1 VSAAAVTAERPGAAP
16 HVPVGG
22 QPVPAPARVLIVSA
36 DIGGGHHATGRALE
50 AAVRERW
57 PEAAVEW
64 VDTLDVMHAGPGFR
78 TIYRANV
85 EWTPWLYDF
94 FYDRIGR
101 YRWFARSSKW
111 VTAVWAGLRLAPVLD
126 RIRPDLILSTYPLG
140 SGGLAWL
147 RRRGR
152 LAVPVGAWVSDF
164 APHPFWVHDPLDLH
178 VVMHPACVDLARR
191 AEPGARVTGP
201 AALPVVPAFADGDR
215 AAVRRALGLAVEPC
229 TLLVSCGVY
238 GFGAVEEA
246 VEVLLAEGGDRV
258 QVVVA
263 TGRNEALARR
273 LRRRPENG
281 RALRVLG
288 WTDRMAEYT
297 RAADVVVTNA
307 GGATALES
315 LASGRPV
322 LMFRPIAGH
331 GIANAL
337 AMAEAGVAVLCSD
350 GAELGA
356 ALRRLLDEPGWRERL
371 EAATA
376 GCTSGGTLADDVAR
390 LLAAPPPV
398 APPDRTLPLTTEDA
412 FWAHL
417 DSERVPQR
425 VAALALIR
433 PDAVPVDATAL
444 HDALAAT
451 VPVRPWLTWRLDAR
465 PGHRPRWRTGE
476 AGPPYRLP
484 VSPLTVGGDGPAEDE
499 AVRAFDAFVARPLPP
514 GEPAWEV
521 QGAEDWPGG
530 VTGMLIRAHHAFGDG
545 FAVLDAFTGI
555 TTRRPG
561 ASPGGPSAAPLVS
574 PAGGGARDRRPL
586 RERLRSA
593 GTTARGL
600 VSLARAG
607 AAPPTPLRA
616 RRSGSVPARHAFV
629 TLPDPAVRRAAR
641 AAGVGTSD
649 LIVGVVTEAL
659 HRFLEE
665 RGTPSPSGTVR
676 AMVPRTLRATA
687 SGGPGNRTS
696 AVRVDLPVRPM
707 APAERARS
715 GRDAVAAAIAAGQPA
730 GASFVLEVAAR
741 LPAPLHAWVAR
752 RVYRSTWFDLI
763 VSVIPGPRTAR
774 WFGSARV
781 EQAWAVLP
789 LAEGVGLAVGVLTWD
804 GKVSVAVTWDPVVL
818 PDGHRVAELISPAFD
833 ALREERV

>member
-1 VSAAAVTAERPGAAP
+1 
-16 HVPVGG
+16 
-22 QPVPAPARVLIVSA
+22 VLIVSA

-57 PEAAVEW
+57 PEAQVEW
-64 VDTLDVMHAGPGFR
+64 VDTLEVMHAGPGFR
-78 TIYRANV
+78 AIYRTNV
-85 EWTPWLYDF
+85 ERTPWLYDF
-94 FYDRIGR
+94 FYDRIDR

-111 VTAVWAGLRLAPVLD
+111 VTSVWAGRRLEPVL
-126 RIRPDLILSTYPLG
+126 RRVQPDLILSTYPLG

-152 LAVPVGAWVSDF
+152 LPVPVGAWVSDF
-164 APHPFWVHDPLDLH
+164 APHPFWMHAPLDLH
-178 VVMHPACVDLARR
+178 VVMHPASVTLATT
-191 AEPGARVTGP
+191 AEPGARVVAP
-201 AALPVVPAFADGDR
+201 AALPVVPEFHDGDR
-215 AAVRRALGLAVEPC
+215 ASARAAVGLASEPY
-229 TLLVSCGVY
+229 TVLVSCGVY

-246 VEVLLAEGGDRV
+246 VDVLLAEGGGGV

-263 TGRNEALARR
+263 TGRNEALRRR
-273 LRRRPENG
+273 LEHRPEAG
-281 RALRVLG
+281 GALRVLG
-288 WTDRMAEYT
+288 WTDRMPEYT

-307 GGATALES
+307 GGATTLEA

-331 GIANAL
+331 GAANGR
-337 AMAEAGVAVLCSD
+337 AMAAAGVAVLCAD

-356 ALRRLLDEPGWRERL
+356 ALRRLLAEPGWRKGL

-376 GCTSGGTLADDVAR
+376 GCATGGSLADDVAV
-390 LLAAPPPV
+390 LLDAPPGGPGG
-398 APPDRTLPLTTEDA
+398 DTLPLTTEDA

-433 PDAVPVDATAL
+433 PDGPPVDAAAL

-451 VPVRPWLTWRLDAR
+451 VPVRPWLTWRLELPR
-465 PGHRPRWRTGE
+465 WRRPRWRTDPSP
-476 AGPPYRLP
+476 PPYRLP
-484 VSPLTVGGDGPAEDE
+484 VTPVSAGRDAE
-499 AVRAFDAFVARPLPP
+499 AAMRTFDAFVARPLPP

-521 QGAEDWPGG
+521 RGAEDWPDG

-561 ASPGGPSAAPLVS
+561 EPPGSAPAPVVS
-574 PAGGGARDRRPL
+574 PAGGGKGPRRTA

-593 GTTARGL
+593 ATVVRGL
-600 VSLARAG
+600 GSLARAG
-607 AAPPTPLRA
+607 AAPPTPLRG
-616 RRSGSVPARHAFV
+616 RRSGSLTVRHAFV
-629 TLPDPAVRRAAR
+629 TLPDAAVRRVAR

-649 LIVGVVTEAL
+649 LVVGVVVEAVA
-659 HRFLEE
+659 RFLAD
-665 RGTPSPSGTVR
+665 RGTPSPSGAVR
-676 AMVPRTLRATA
+676 AMVPRTLRGGAA
-687 SGGPGNRTS
+687 SGPGNRTS

-707 APAERARS
+707 PAVERARAA
-715 GRDAVAAAIAAGQPA
+715 RDAVAAAVASGQPA

-741 LPAPLHAWVAR
+741 LPAPLHARVAR
-752 RVYRSTWFDLI
+752 WLYRSTWFDLI

-804 GKVSVAVTWDPVVL
+804 GRLSVAVTWDPVLL
-818 PDGHRVAELISPAFD
+818 PDGARIGELITPAF
-833 ALREERV
+833 AAMAEEAGEQPAPRAAAAVAAPGGEESA